1 MSEGNSPSKTFLGVR
16 FILLGFDPLHE
27 QKVRSKL
34 VGCGA
39 VDVGHYSLNCSHVV
53 VDKTVFD
60 DPVCVAARND
70 GKTLV
75 TALWVHHSF
84 DVGVP
89 VESTSIIYRPLKDL
103 NGIPD
108 AKSLI
113 VCLTGYQRQD
123 RDDIMTMVGL
133 MGAQFSKPLVAN
145 KVTHLIC
152 YKFEGEK
159 YELAKKIP
167 KIKLVNH
174 RWLEDCLRDWALL
187 PEDDYNKSGY
197 EMEMMEAEAR
207 DSEDEAENTIMKQSG
222 GTNMYKS
229 PLNIKSPPATSGMP
243 KSEGDVPKVPMNFY
257 NAMDHVLIPQNENKL
272 GQASSF
278 SSAYVSNGV
287 SCQNACKFRDGTD
300 GELNDQHH
308 RTPDPEVRDDL
319 TSNFGTA
326 ERPAHSAR
334 TLSYSRQ
341 TPLKSTLPLHVGD
354 KSSNGSVSSKVPI
367 CKSNAN
373 FGLASY
379 TFKADQENNKIDS
392 SCVEV
397 PLKGIH
403 SQNGEE
409 SRDIFPRKRTMDL
422 SYGSSKS
429 QKMNHDAEAG
439 IICSPS
445 SSDKSP
451 KVKPTSMVDGSYET
465 TSHYVIRNYGRS
477 LDKTGNLSAVESSYA
492 GTSPTKSST
501 VIRKPL
507 ACDLSFSAT
516 VTSETVEDGNGNKK
530 TPLTTFQR
538 LRKSSLSSKPGIV
551 DCVVEK
557 PTFAVSKTVELQN
570 QHQDVEGLS
579 SNNKKSVTNNSNDP
593 ASLNLLKDGN
603 NHLDTKSVSKG
614 MISKKI
620 LVSGP
625 KLTSANQKG
634 SVCLGEAASLNDTT
648 FHLNSGDHEKS
659 PGAIKLDML
668 YPGAT
673 AEPPK
678 EVEGKDVTMTADV
691 AENNIQSMDE
701 ETEAPEEESEH
712 KLENVLHEAKAIGV
726 QSTSKCVTTEE
737 KSEGMQQMSDHSDAC
752 VHGDAMAS
760 AENTDG
766 NEREMTVSDRISLL
780 VESSSEGDGVKGK
793 KNKGKK
799 RALGKTKFKAVPA
812 VADVMK
818 PKKFVCEEDTQNE
831 NIGETQ
837 KELEKIVGKSKRS
850 VPKNKLEN
858 SSKMKENRPIVCGDQ
873 SVSAAKQQA
882 GKSTEDTQNENIG
895 ETEKEL
901 EKIVGKS
908 KGSSVPK
915 NKLENSSKM
924 KENRLIVCGDQ
935 SVSMAEQQAGKS
947 TVKSNITP
955 LKINQTSV
963 EISPNSTI
971 PEGKAPSNVKT
982 EPVWFILS
990 GDKFQRKDFRQVIR
1004 CLKGRCCRDSHHW
1017 SYQATHLI
1025 APGPIKRTEKFFAA
1039 TASGRWILKSD
1050 YLAASNQAGRF
1061 LAEEPYEWHQ
1071 NGLSEDGAINLEA
1084 PRKWRLLRERTGHGA
1099 FHGMRIIIY
1108 GECIAPPL
1116 DTLKRVV
1123 KAGDGTILATCP
1135 PYTRFLD
1142 TGVDFAIVSPGMPR
1156 VDMWVQEFLKH
1167 KIPCV
1172 ATDYLVEY
1180 VCKPGYPLERHV
1192 LHNTHAWA
1200 ENSFG
1205 RLQRRAEEIVED
1217 VFAPQDSSGGSDI
1230 PCVVCGSVERGEVM
1244 LICGNESGS
1253 VGCGVGTHID
1263 CCNPPLEDVP
1273 EGDWFCPKC
1282 SRSKNSTSSSKKRKK
1297 GKSK

>member
-39 VDVGHYSLNCSHVV
+39 VDVGHYSPNCSHVV

-60 DPVCVAARND
+60 DPICVAARND

-222 GTNMYKS
+222 GRNMYKS

-278 SSAYVSNGV
+278 SNAYVSNGV
-287 SCQNACKFRDGTD
+287 SCQNAD

-308 RTPDPEVRDDL
+308 RTPDPKVRDDL
-319 TSNFGTA
+319 TSNFGTP

-367 CKSNAN
+367 CKSNAK

-397 PLKGIH
+397 PLKRIH

-409 SRDIFPRKRTMDL
+409 SSGILPRKRTMDL

-465 TSHYVIRNYGRS
+465 NSHYVIRNDDHS
-477 LDKTGNLSAVESSYA
+477 LDKTVNLNAVEGSYA
-492 GTSPTKSST
+492 GTSPIKSST

-507 ACDLSFSAT
+507 ACDLPFSAT
-516 VTSETVEDGNGNKK
+516 VTSETAEDGNGNKK

-538 LRKSSLSSKPGIV
+538 LRKASLSSKPGIV

-593 ASLNLLKDGN
+593 AVLNLLKDGN
-603 NHLDTKSVSKG
+603 NHLDTKSVSKRT
-614 MISKKI
+614 ISKKI
-620 LVSGP
+620 LVSRP

-634 SVCLGEAASLNDTT
+634 SVCLGEDASLNDTF

-659 PGAIKLDML
+659 PGAMKLDML

-673 AEPPK
+673 VEPPK
-678 EVEGKDVTMTADV
+678 EVEGNVTMTADV
-691 AENNIQSMDE
+691 AENNIQSMDD

-737 KSEGMQQMSDHSDAC
+737 KSEGMQQISDHSDAC

-766 NEREMTVSDRISLL
+766 NERETTVSDRISLL

-793 KNKGKK
+793 KNKGKR

-812 VADVMK
+812 AVADDMK

-831 NIGETQ
+831 NIGETE
-837 KELEKIVGKSKRS
+837 KELEKIVGKSKRRS

-873 SVSAAKQQA
+873 SVS
-882 GKSTEDTQNENIG
+882 T
-895 ETEKEL
+895 
-901 EKIVGKS
+901 
-908 KGSSVPK
+908 
-915 NKLENSSKM
+915 
-924 KENRLIVCGDQ
+924 
-935 SVSMAEQQAGKS
+935 AEQQAGKS

-963 EISPNSTI
+963 EISPNSSI
-971 PEGKAPSNVKT
+971 PEGKAPSKVKT

-1004 CLKGRCCRDSHHW
+1004 CLKGKCCRDSHHW
-1017 SYQATHLI
+1017 SYQATHFI

-1142 TGVDFAIVSPGMPR
+1142 SGVDFAIVSPGMPR

-1167 KIPCV
+1167 EIPCV

-1217 VFAPQDSSGGSDI
+1217 IFAPRDNSGSSDI

-1244 LICGNESGS
+1244 MICGNESGS

-1263 CCNPPLEDVP
+1263 CCNPPLEDVL

-1282 SRSKNSTSSSKKRKK
+1282 SRSKNSTSSSKKSKN
-1297 GKSK
+1297 GKSKSK